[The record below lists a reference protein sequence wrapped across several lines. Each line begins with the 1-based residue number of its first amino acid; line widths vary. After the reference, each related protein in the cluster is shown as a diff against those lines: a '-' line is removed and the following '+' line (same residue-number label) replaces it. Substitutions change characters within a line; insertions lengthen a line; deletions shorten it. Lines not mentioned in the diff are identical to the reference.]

1 MHGVST
7 FIGSFEHNLDAK
19 NRLFV
24 PAKFRDALTSTFVIK
39 LLPSQYPCIQCFSKD
54 EYDAYAASVL
64 AGLTDPVRQRKKQFE
79 LYAGATEV
87 TVDAQGRIM
96 IPTASTQRA
105 KIEKAALVVGMG
117 DHVEIWDPA
126 TFNAYY
132 DAVSAES
139 IAYEQASEAEESVSL
154 ERKANGDYLPG

>member
-1 MHGVST
+1 MQA

-24 PAKFRDALTSTFVIK
+24 PAKFREQLTSTFIIK
-39 LLPSQYPCIQCFSKD
+39 SLPSAFPCIQCYQTG
-54 EYDAYAASVL
+54 EYEAYAQAQLLAAQDSVQ
-64 AGLTDPVRQRKKQFE
+64 QRKLQFS

-96 IPTASTQRA
+96 LPAATAQRA
-105 KIEKAALVVGMG
+105 NIAKTALVVGMG

-132 DAVSAES
+132 DAVNNDS
-139 IAYEQASEAEESVSL
+139 IAYEQASESEKTVSL

>member
-1 MHGVST
+1 
-7 FIGSFEHNLDAK
+7 
-19 NRLFV
+19 
-24 PAKFRDALTSTFVIK
+24 
-39 LLPSQYPCIQCFSKD
+39 
-54 EYDAYAASVL
+54 
-64 AGLTDPVRQRKKQFE
+64 
-79 LYAGATEV
+79 
-87 TVDAQGRIM
+87 
-96 IPTASTQRA
+96 
-105 KIEKAALVVGMG
+105 MG

>member
-7 FIGSFEHNLDAK
+7 FIGSYEHNLDAK

-24 PAKFRDALTSTFVIK
+24 PAKFRDALTSTFIIK

-64 AGLTDPVRQRKKQFE
+64 AGFTDPVRQRKKQFE
-79 LYAGATEV
+79 LYAGAAEV

-96 IPTASTQRA
+96 IPVASTQRA
-105 KIEKAALVVGMG
+105 PVG
-117 DHVEIWDPA
+117 DHVSGHQTARQSGADRLGFGRGGRNNNHSYKLRIRFYIIL
-126 TFNAYY
+126 T
-132 DAVSAES
+132 
-139 IAYEQASEAEESVSL
+139 
-154 ERKANGDYLPG
+154 